1 MIKILGRKQNMENG
15 RWLEAMERI
24 EELVPKAELAALVK
38 KTKAD
43 IRKNTKGLKAAYC
56 WSGGKD
62 SIVLSDICRSIGIKD
77 CMFAH
82 TNLEYPAFMKWCMDH
97 LPEQCEVICT
107 GQDIEWL
114 AKNPEMIFPTKSNYV
129 DAWNV
134 IVHRRA
140 FTQYFFGHK
149 LDVILMGHR
158 KADGNF
164 TGPGNYIR
172 KKSGET
178 RYSPLADWPH
188 EMVLAYIHYHKLEL
202 PPIYTWKDGFL
213 QGTHA
218 WPSREHIESLEQGYR
233 EVYEIDPSIIVAA
246 AEHIESARRFLKEV
260 AGA

>member
-1 MIKILGRKQNMENG
+1 MIKILGRKQRTENNQ
-15 RWLEAMERI
+15 WLEAMDRI
-24 EELVPKAELAALVK
+24 EELVPKAELAELVK

-43 IRKNTKGLKAAYC
+43 IRKTTKGKKAAYC

-62 SIVLSDICRSIGIKD
+62 SIVLSDICRATGIKD

-82 TNLEYPAFMKWCMDH
+82 TNLEYPAFLSWCMDH
-97 LPEQCEVICT
+97 LPEQCEVINT
-107 GQDIEWL
+107 GQDLEWL
-114 AKNPEMIFPTKSNYV
+114 AKHPEMIFPTKSNFV

-134 IVHRRA
+134 VVHRRA

-149 LDVILMGHR
+149 LDMILMGHR

-164 TGPGNYIR
+164 VGPGNFIR

-188 EMVLAYIHYHKLEL
+188 EMILAYIHYHKLAL

-218 WPSREHIESLEQGYR
+218 WPSREHMETPGQGYR
-233 EVYEIDPSIIVAA
+233 EVYEIDPSIVTQA
-246 AEHIESARRFLKEV
+246 AEQIPSARHFLEEV